1 MTKRILVP
9 TESIPAEAGAVRWAA
24 DEANRSEAEL
34 LLLRIVETNGNGN
47 GEHPHVRAV
56 ADSELTAVAQR
67 LAGSRGR
74 GLTVEASDVADAIVH
89 VAEAEDADLI
99 VVGNAGMRGRKDFL
113 LKNVPNRISHMARC
127 NVVLVNTIHGDD
139 EPLRPHFHHHNE
151 PPVVPADPSMFE
163 GRMVGRAAKIGRV
176 IAVLGIREELLRRH
190 GGDLEREAKLLVK
203 ALQKLGPTFEKLG
216 QMLSTRPDLLPREFI
231 DELSTLQDDVPPLAH
246 ADVVRVMEQEL
257 HVPLEDVFQSVDPDP
272 IAAGTIAQVHRAVL
286 GNGDPVVIKVQRPTA
301 EEDMCKDLA
310 LLKLFAERARGMKS
324 FEQII
329 DLPAIIDHLSESL
342 QRELDFTREA
352 ANIERMRAQLE
363 SFSRL
368 EVPRVHTDYTTHRLL
383 VMEEVGGVPLLQAPA
398 SPARTEAA
406 SQLLESFY
414 LQILTAG
421 FFHADP
427 HPGNLKWW
435 NDKVYLLDFGMV
447 GEIDSHTRDLL
458 SFLLMAFWHEDIP
471 FLGDVILMLAERHG
485 TIDTETFQHDL
496 TELVDRYRHKALE
509 QLQIGPLM
517 QDLTQL
523 CVSTGIRLPA
533 SLAFIGKALGQVQL
547 ATAQLEP
554 GLDPFAVA
562 GRFFTRRLTTE
573 VRDMVGPERLVYNA
587 RKLRLRFNNLIESL
601 ERMSGARPGWE
612 PKLVLGG
619 TERLEDTIRRAG
631 RRLASAFVSGAAF
644 LVCGLTAAVGHVA
657 AWVPSVFG
665 VVGGV
670 FALFLFVDV
679 VRR

>member
-1 MTKRILVP
+1 VTKRILVP

-24 DEANRSEAEL
+24 DEANRSDAEL
-34 LLLRIVETNGNGN
+34 LLLRVVESNGNGN
-47 GEHPHVRAV
+47 GEHRHVRAV
-56 ADSELTAVAQR
+56 ADSELTAVAQK
-67 LAGSRGR
+67 LAGGRGR
-74 GLTVEASDVADAIVH
+74 GLTVEASDVADAVVH
-89 VAEAEDADLI
+89 VAETENADLI
-99 VVGNAGMRGRKDFL
+99 VVGNVGMRGRKDFL

-139 EPLRPHFHHHNE
+139 EPGRPHFHHHNE

-190 GGDLEREAKLLVK
+190 GGDLEREAQLLVK

-231 DELSTLQDDVPPLAH
+231 DALSTLQDNVPPLAH

-272 IAAGTIAQVHRAVL
+272 VAAGTIAQVHRAVL

-485 TIDTETFQHDL
+485 AIDTEAFHHDL
-496 TELVDRYRHKALE
+496 AELVDRYRHKALE

-523 CVSTGIRLPA
+523 CVTTGIRLPA

-573 VRDMVGPERLVYNA
+573 VRDMVGPERFVYNA
-587 RKLRLRFNNLIESL
+587 RKLRLRFNSLIDSL
-601 ERMSGARPGWE
+601 ERLSGARPGWE

-619 TERLEDTIRRAG
+619 TERLEDTIRRTG

-657 AWVPSVFG
+657 VWVPSVFG
-665 VVGGV
+665 AVGGV
-670 FALFLFVDV
+670 FALFLLVDV
-679 VRR
+679 LRR